1 MTGVVLQLDAV
12 AGRLAAGD
20 SSTVALSDLPSA
32 LGSRAGQALTET
44 RQSVAAMRA
53 SPRAQPLHEQL
64 ATADVFGD
72 GDPGPLHADGTVRR
86 YPPMVGAEV
95 VSIPGEAMTNARR
108 RSGCRTVW
116 LACG

>member
-64 ATADVFGD
+64 ATAAQRTFS
-72 GDPGPLHADGTVRR
+72 GTEILVRFTQTERYGATRRWSGRRSSASPVRR
-86 YPPMVGAEV
+86 
-95 VSIPGEAMTNARR
+95 
-108 RSGCRTVW
+108 
-116 LACG
+116 